1 MGGVKRQVSAAK
13 FIPDYDKQAMESK
26 QRAADVFRAQP
37 HLLRPDVLKKA
48 IGMMSPEKQ
57 VEFTKLLARYEEV
70 RRRDECHLD
79 FMAYVRTMWP
89 DFYGGRHF
97 EILADVF
104 HRIDKGEPVR
114 TIINIAPRRA
124 KSKFVSWLFPSWF
137 LGKHPEKSFI
147 QVSNITALAEKF
159 GSEVRDM
166 VVSEEYKQIFPGTN
180 LRKDQKA
187 KGRWRTTQGG
197 EYYAAGI
204 GAKIMGRGADVF
216 ILDDP
221 HSEQDITTG
230 GDVNAL
236 PSRNSFDNA
245 YNWFT
250 SILPRVE
257 RNGAILIVMQ
267 RLSPYDITGRL
278 IEAMAA
284 GQTQDKWEIISIPA
298 LELDPTDPEG
308 KKWRST
314 WDYWSTESMLHLKAS
329 MPPWKWSAQYQQ
341 DPSHDH
347 NSAIK
352 RSYWKRWALR
362 PDGTVDQEQHNNP
375 PKCDY
380 IIQSWDLAA
389 TTNTRSNY
397 SACTTWGVFKVRHDD
412 ENKPVYNIILIDAFR
427 GKWEYPELKK
437 KIIER
442 YREYRPDCCL
452 VEKTSVGQGIIP
464 DLQRA
469 GIPIRPYSPR
479 GNQFNLRGDKE
490 SRVQAV
496 SDIFYS
502 GFVWV
507 PMLPWVDD
515 VIEEFAMFGT
525 PGANDDYVDSTT
537 QAMLRFREGGFISLP
552 SDNAYGGEPE
562 EESDRVATVSYY

>member
-1 MGGVKRQVSAAK
+1 MGRHKPTPR
-13 FIPDYDKQAMESK
+13 FIPDYDKQARESK
-26 QRAADVFRAQP
+26 QRASEFFLANKHFLNPAVIKQAI
-37 HLLRPDVLKKA
+37 KA
-48 IGMMSPEKQ
+48 MTPEKQ
-57 VEFTKLLARYEEV
+57 LEFTSLLARYEEV
-70 RRRDECHLD
+70 RQRDECHLD
-79 FMAYVRTMWP
+79 FLQFVRTMWP
-89 DFYGGRHF
+89 DFHGGRHF

-104 HRIDKGEPVR
+104 HRIDQGEPVR

-124 KSKFVSWLFPSWF
+124 KSKFVSWLFPAWY

-147 QVSNITALAEKF
+147 QVSNITSLAEKF
-159 GSEVRDM
+159 GSEVRDLLTLP
-166 VVSEEYKQIFPGTN
+166 EYQQVFPATKLLGH
-180 LRKDQKA
+180 QKA
-187 KGRWRTTQGG
+187 KGRWRTTKGG

-257 RNGAILIVMQ
+257 RGGAILIVMQ

-278 IEAMAA
+278 IEAMKS
-284 GQTQDKWEIISIPA
+284 GQTADKWEIISIPA

-308 KKWRST
+308 IKWRST
-314 WDYWSTESMLHLKAS
+314 WDYWSTESMLHLRAS

-347 NSAIK
+347 SSAIK
-352 RSYWKRWALR
+352 RSYWKRWALNA
-362 PDGTVDQEQHNNP
+362 DGTVDEEKHKNP

-380 IIQSWDLAA
+380 VIQSWDLAS
-389 TTNTRSNY
+389 TTKTRSNY
-397 SACTTWGVFKVRHDD
+397 SACTTWGVFRVGYDD
-412 ENKPVYNIILIDAFR
+412 NDKPVYNIILIDAIR

-437 KIIER
+437 KVSEK
-442 YREYRPDCCL
+442 YRDYSPDCCL
-452 VEKTSVGQGIIP
+452 VEKTSVGQAIIP

-469 GIPIRPYSPR
+469 GIPIRPYNPR
-479 GNQFNLRGDKE
+479 GNQHGLRGDKE
-490 SRVQAV
+490 SRIQAV

-552 SDNAYGGEPE
+552 SDKQYVHREDDTGDSMP
-562 EESDRVATVSYY
+562 TTSYY